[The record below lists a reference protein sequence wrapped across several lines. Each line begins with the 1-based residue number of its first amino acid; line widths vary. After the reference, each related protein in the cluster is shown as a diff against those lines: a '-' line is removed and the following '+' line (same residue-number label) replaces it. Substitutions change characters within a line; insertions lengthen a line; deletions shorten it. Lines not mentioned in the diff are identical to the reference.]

1 MRNRRAWGQH
11 ARVLLAL
18 LAFWAAGLRGLGTA
32 SFWYDEIF
40 NADLALNYS
49 TGGLLHLLRTAQ
61 PYPPLYLL
69 LLKGWSAVTGAQPYA
84 PGLSG
89 SAEPSAP
96 LEFLLRFPSVAAA
109 LLALAAAATLGRRSG
124 LRQAWAVPLLLA
136 LHPTWLEYA
145 RDARMYPLWTFLVL
159 VALLGLTARRPLLWA
174 LAGSAALLTHYFSLF
189 PLLGAVGA
197 VFVLRGPHPIRR
209 RGDNAPVSSRS
220 LLWLGLPFLP
230 AALWALWALPV
241 TAGFHSFATSTPPT
255 LPVFLEELGGL
266 LSGRGAL
273 APLSRALSPAWHQGL
288 LAAGALGLLV
298 LAARRPSRGGV
309 PLAAFLIGAGGL
321 FAFWQVRPV
330 HHPRYLFWGL
340 PLLAMGLVGLLEVP
354 TAPLASRRR
363 APWEKGLL
371 TLLVGIALLWAGPA
385 SGAFLAAPRTL
396 WYPDFRE
403 TVAHMN
409 QQAHPNDRGL
419 AVAGHALQV
428 LQVYHTPVPFAAGP
442 EIGERMRPEEGASLL
457 EAHRPAGDGRYW
469 VLLYQ
474 DEAVDPS
481 GVLLGTLEQ
490 AGGYRVAMVYTREAR
505 LFAYALPEARPFRP
519 LSPDREV
526 HATFEGGILLHGA
539 SLHREGRLL
548 VVYLF
553 WELTAPQSDHL
564 TGAVH
569 LVRRA
574 GERPITQQDRALL
587 NDYWPLPRLPL
598 GEVLPH
604 RYELIVPLDLPP
616 GTYRLY
622 ALLYNPV
629 TGERRR
635 VVESEGCTECTEE
648 MVAVG
653 TLSWP

>member
-159 VALLGLTARRPLLWA
+159 VALLGLTARRPLLWV

-288 LAAGALGLLV
+288 LAAGAL
-298 LAARRPSRGGV
+298 
-309 PLAAFLIGAGGL
+309 
-321 FAFWQVRPV
+321 
-330 HHPRYLFWGL
+330 
-340 PLLAMGLVGLLEVP
+340 
-354 TAPLASRRR
+354 
-363 APWEKGLL
+363 
-371 TLLVGIALLWAGPA
+371 
-385 SGAFLAAPRTL
+385 
-396 WYPDFRE
+396 
-403 TVAHMN
+403 
-409 QQAHPNDRGL
+409 
-419 AVAGHALQV
+419 
-428 LQVYHTPVPFAAGP
+428 
-442 EIGERMRPEEGASLL
+442 
-457 EAHRPAGDGRYW
+457 
-469 VLLYQ
+469 
-474 DEAVDPS
+474 
-481 GVLLGTLEQ
+481 
-490 AGGYRVAMVYTREAR
+490 
-505 LFAYALPEARPFRP
+505 
-519 LSPDREV
+519 
-526 HATFEGGILLHGA
+526 
-539 SLHREGRLL
+539 
-548 VVYLF
+548 
-553 WELTAPQSDHL
+553 
-564 TGAVH
+564 
-569 LVRRA
+569 
-574 GERPITQQDRALL
+574 
-587 NDYWPLPRLPL
+587 
-598 GEVLPH
+598 
-604 RYELIVPLDLPP
+604 
-616 GTYRLY
+616 
-622 ALLYNPV
+622 
-629 TGERRR
+629 
-635 VVESEGCTECTEE
+635 
-648 MVAVG
+648 
-653 TLSWP
+653 